1 MKCLLYGKNY
11 IKYFQ
16 TIFVSKS
23 VEWVQLLS
31 LYNDE
36 ENELQGSELIYSR
49 TQNKINKFISLNFIY
64 FKNQGSKMQGQEVWL

>member
-1 MKCLLYGKNY
+1 MKCLLYGENY

-64 FKNQGSKMQGQEVWL
+64 FKNQGSKMQGQAVWL